1 MPSDRFDQHP
11 AELAT
16 FYAEDMARDLG
27 PAMERHLEWKIR
39 DARAAGDRRRVRFW
53 ESVRDEGRRRRSG

>member
-1 MPSDRFDQHP
+1 MPSDRFDEHP
-11 AELAT
+11 DELAI

-39 DARAAGDRRRVRFW
+39 DAREAGDRRRARFW
-53 ESVRDEGRRRRSG
+53 ERVRDEERRRASG